1 MVEASGSTV
10 LSSSGEI
17 SVEASTDK
25 TSAILLQGQE
35 STLDEYQTNRVIKE
49 LLCTLV
55 KIRKELHRTTIPRG
69 CFKK

>member
-1 MVEASGSTV
+1 LSSSFKTLWDFSSTEEISSSLVVGKVVDASGSTV

-35 STLDEYQTNRVIKE
+35 STLDGYQQSY
-49 LLCTLV
+49 
-55 KIRKELHRTTIPRG
+55 
-69 CFKK
+69 